1 MSDYN
6 VCGVL
11 VMARPDSAL
20 QVQAVLSAMQGVEVH
35 ANNNGKLVVTVE
47 GPNNRDF
54 ANRIQGFSDIRGVLS
69 TSLVYHEIETNDE
82 APAQSATH
90 SAGMT
95 QELRP

>member
-11 VMARPDSAL
+11 VMAAPESGPVVEAAL
-20 QVQAVLSAMQGVEVH
+20 NNIEGVEVH

-54 ANRIQGFSDIRGVLS
+54 ANKISDFSNIKGVLS
-69 TSLVYHEIETNDE
+69 TSLVYHEIETNE
-82 APAQSATH
+82 PSKTTAVS
-90 SAGMT
+90 G
-95 QELRP
+95 QELTQ